1 MAVKGKKQYG
11 FYLDEENVEFL
22 KSHFVALKDSG
33 GLSLFIDKYLERTV
47 WIMKS
52 NPDYVSEIKRK
63 SGKLTFNKLWQ
74 LVKLHWGNLEEQE
87 NCEIEKK
94 IESKKIQ

>member
-1 MAVKGKKQYG
+1 MAVKGKKAYL
-11 FYLDEENVEFL
+11 FYLDEKNVESL
-22 KSHFVALKDSG
+22 KAHFESLKDSG
-33 GLSLFIDKYLERTV
+33 GLSGFIDKYLERTI

-52 NPDYVSEIKRK
+52 NPDYVSEIKRDP
-63 SGKLTFNKLWQ
+63 GKMRFRKLWQ

-94 IESKKIQ
+94 IEVKKPQ